1 MTYNDLLKDIEKLTG
16 LQLHSIR
23 PGAELTI
30 EAIEREKCSLLLRN
44 AQGNLRKRSLDEIR
58 NLWSELQKK
67 RIVHVDGFLHGSG
80 SSRNQPET
88 ILANLPYIEW
98 LKYNGK
104 KHLAYVEKSTHEF
117 GTLREMN
124 PVEQIGFCELLSKIQ
139 SNLHRFSYAVVTN
152 DIKQCID
159 DFNKD
164 SSYNLTVLEQ
174 GAYALSMPNN
184 EVLFLSADKYKLSCG
199 VYPILYNIKDES
211 LSKEI
216 YVQDHI
222 YYIDFLSGIKVFCT
236 GDQ

>member
-1 MTYNDLLKDIEKLTG
+1 MTYNDLLKDIEKLIG

-124 PVEQIGFCELLSKIQ
+124 PVEQIGFCEMLAKIQ
-139 SNLHRFSYAVVTN
+139 NKQHFYSYAVVTN

-159 DFNKD
+159 GFNKD
-164 SSYNLTVLEQ
+164 ALFGLTIIEQ
-174 GAYALSMPNN
+174 GAYALSLPNN
-184 EVLFLSADKYKLSCG
+184 EVLFLSADKYKLPCG
-199 VYPILYNIKDES
+199 VYPILYNNKKGN
-211 LSKEI
+211 LSKI
-216 YVQDHI
+216 FYVQDHI
-222 YYIDFLSGIKVFCT
+222 YYIDSFCGITVLCT

>member
-1 MTYNDLLKDIEKLTG
+1 MTYNDLLKDIEKLIG

-104 KHLAYVEKSTHEF
+104 KHLAYVEKTTHEF

-184 EVLFLSADKYKLSCG
+184 EVLFLSAEKYKLTKG
-199 VYPILYNIKDES
+199 IYPILYDQTVSTNIVAIKLNNVLYYAE
-211 LSKEI
+211 KKGEI
-216 YVQDHI
+216 NVLLARD
-222 YYIDFLSGIKVFCT
+222 
-236 GDQ
+236 

>member
-1 MTYNDLLKDIEKLTG
+1 MMTYNDLLKDIEKLVG
-16 LQLHSIR
+16 LHLHSIR
-23 PGAELTI
+23 PGAELTV
-30 EAIEREKCSLLLRN
+30 EAIEREKCSLSLRN

-58 NLWSELQKK
+58 NLWNELQKK

-139 SNLHRFSYAVVTN
+139 NKRRRYSYAVVTN

-159 DFNKD
+159 GFNKD
-164 SSYNLTVLEQ
+164 SLFDLTVVEQ
-174 GAYALSMPNN
+174 GAYALSMQNQ
-184 EVLFLSADKYKLSCG
+184 EVLFLSADKYKLTKG
-199 VYPILYNIKDES
+199 VYPILHDQAICASAFVFKLNNVLYFAEK
-211 LSKEI
+211 KGEI
-216 YVQDHI
+216 NV
-222 YYIDFLSGIKVFCT
+222 LLV
-236 GDQ
+236 GD

>member
-1 MTYNDLLKDIEKLTG
+1 MMTYNDLLKDIEKLVG
-16 LQLHSIR
+16 LHLHSIR
-23 PGAELTI
+23 PGAELTV
-30 EAIEREKCSLLLRN
+30 EAIEREKCSLSLRN

-174 GAYALSMPNN
+174 GAYALSMPNS
-184 EVLFLSADKYKLSCG
+184 EVLFLSANKYKLPKG
-199 VYPILYNIKDES
+199 VYPILYCNHNVKSFSSIILNNRS
-211 LSKEI
+211 CYIGEI
-216 YVQDHI
+216 NEINVLYME
-222 YYIDFLSGIKVFCT
+222 
-236 GDQ
+236 

>member
-1 MTYNDLLKDIEKLTG
+1 MTYNDLLKDIEKLIG

-30 EAIEREKCSLLLRN
+30 NAIEREKCSLILRN
-44 AQGNLRKRSLDEIR
+44 AQGNLKKRSLDEIR

-139 SNLHRFSYAVVTN
+139 NNRRRYSYAVVTN

-164 SSYNLTVLEQ
+164 SSYNLTVIEQ
-174 GAYALSMPNN
+174 GAYALSMSNN
-184 EVLFLSADKYKLSCG
+184 EVLFLSVDKYKLPKG
-199 VYPILYNIKDES
+199 VYPILHGQAPRANALVFKLNNVMYYTAQKG
-211 LSKEI
+211 EI
-216 YVQDHI
+216 IV
-222 YYIDFLSGIKVFCT
+222 LLA
-236 GDQ
+236 GD

>member
-1 MTYNDLLKDIEKLTG
+1 MTYNDLLKDIEKLIG

-139 SNLHRFSYAVVTN
+139 SKQHCYSYAVVTD

-159 DFNKD
+159 GFNRESLFD
-164 SSYNLTVLEQ
+164 LTVIEQ
-174 GAYALSMPNN
+174 GAYALSMHNQ
-184 EVLFLSADKYKLSCG
+184 EVLFLSADKYKLTKG
-199 VYPILYNIKDES
+199 VYPILYDAQRTGHFSSINLNDKT
-211 LSKEI
+211 
-216 YVQDHI
+216 
-222 YYIDFLSGIKVFCT
+222 YYIDNIDGINILFLDK
-236 GDQ
+236 

>member
-1 MTYNDLLKDIEKLTG
+1 MMYNDLLKDIEKLIG

-184 EVLFLSADKYKLSCG
+184 EVLFLSADKYKLPRG
-199 VYPILYNIKDES
+199 VYPVLHDQTVSANIVAFKLNNILYYAEK
-211 LSKEI
+211 KGEI
-216 YVQDHI
+216 NV
-222 YYIDFLSGIKVFCT
+222 LLA
-236 GDQ
+236 GD

>member
-1 MTYNDLLKDIEKLTG
+1 MTYNDLLKDIEKLIG

-23 PGAELTI
+23 PGAELTV
-30 EAIEREKCSLLLRN
+30 EAIVREKGSLLLRN
-44 AQGNLRKRSLDEIR
+44 VQGNLRKRSLDEIR

-104 KHLAYVEKSTHEF
+104 KHLAYVEKPTHEF
-117 GTLREMN
+117 GTLREMH
-124 PVEQIGFCELLSKIQ
+124 PVEQIGFCDLLSKSQ
-139 SNLHRFSYAVVTN
+139 NKQHSYSYAVVTN

-184 EVLFLSADKYKLSCG
+184 EVLFLSADKYKLPKG
-199 VYPILYNIKDES
+199 VYPILHSNHNAKHSSSVILNNRYC
-211 LSKEI
+211 
-216 YVQDHI
+216 
-222 YYIDFLSGIKVFCT
+222 YIDKINEINILYME
-236 GDQ
+236 

>member
-1 MTYNDLLKDIEKLTG
+1 MTYNDLLKDIEKLIG

-104 KHLAYVEKSTHEF
+104 KHLAYVEKTTHEF

-184 EVLFLSADKYKLSCG
+184 EVLFLSAEKYKLTKG
-199 VYPILYNIKDES
+199 IYPILYDQTVSTNIVAIKLNNVLYYAEKKGEINVL
-211 LSKEI
+211 LSS
-216 YVQDHI
+216 D
-222 YYIDFLSGIKVFCT
+222 
-236 GDQ
+236 

>member
-1 MTYNDLLKDIEKLTG
+1 MTYNDLLKDIEKLIG

-23 PGAELTI
+23 PGAELTV
-30 EAIEREKCSLLLRN
+30 EAIVREKGSLLLRN
-44 AQGNLRKRSLDEIR
+44 VQGNLRKRSLDEIR

-104 KHLAYVEKSTHEF
+104 KHLAYVEKPTHEF
-117 GTLREMN
+117 GTLREMH

-139 SNLHRFSYAVVTN
+139 NNYHRYSYAVVTK

-164 SSYNLTVLEQ
+164 ASYNLTVVEQ
-174 GAYALSMPNN
+174 GAYALSMLNN
-184 EVLFLSADKYKLSCG
+184 EVLFLSADKYKIPCG
-199 VYPILYNIKDES
+199 VYPILRSNHNAKHSSYIILNNRS
-211 LSKEI
+211 
-216 YVQDHI
+216 
-222 YYIDFLSGIKVFCT
+222 YYIDKINEINILYME
-236 GDQ
+236 